1 MAKLRKV
8 IHDADPEITET
19 MKWKRP
25 SNPVGTPV
33 FEHNGIVCIAG
44 VLKASVRITI
54 GDGATLP
61 DPHKLFNAMLN
72 GESRAIDFFEGEK
85 INESAV
91 RAIIKAR
98 VESMV
103 AKGKTGKGKGK

>member
-1 MAKLRKV
+1 MPSPSEEIDAMIANTPDWRGATLAKLRKV

-19 MKWKRP
+19 VKWKRP

-61 DPHKLFNAMLN
+61 DPHKLFNANAQREIAGDRLLR
-72 GESRAIDFFEGEK
+72 G
-85 INESAV
+85 
-91 RAIIKAR
+91 
-98 VESMV
+98 
-103 AKGKTGKGKGK
+103 